1 MDSHFFA
8 FFTSTIMR
16 ILERSIDMNKIEKA
30 FKISKIAYYST
41 MVVLGVV
48 ETVVFGAF
56 YLACTRKEKEE
67 ESNDDSM
74 ECN

>member
-1 MDSHFFA
+1 
-8 FFTSTIMR
+8 
-16 ILERSIDMNKIEKA
+16 MNKIEKA

-41 MVVLGVV
+41 MAVLGVV

>member
-1 MDSHFFA
+1 
-8 FFTSTIMR
+8 
-16 ILERSIDMNKIEKA
+16 MNKIEKA

-41 MVVLGVV
+41 MAVLGIV
-48 ETVVFGAF
+48 ETVMFGTF

-67 ESNDDSM
+67 ESNEKTM